1 MRILIF
7 IICCFLLLAGC
18 NNSPVADETN
28 SGDTNAVETNT
39 NGVNTEGS
47 NSEKTNPSETTDSD
61 SPDSEEKWP
70 TIEVERPN
78 MEPLHVSLDLLPEV
92 KNALKETN
100 DTPDRLNTTYLF
112 ERNYEYFILGYSC
125 GSTMCNWV
133 LVEYD
138 PTLDSARTLDLSV
151 FAGGHEFIN
160 RDSYLAIKFAERQGT
175 EIVTHHIVVVDLK
188 NWSLISPPEEIRNF
202 VQSNYPIP
210 EIEQKDKTLYI
221 SVADIQN
228 PSYDT
233 LFEWWQSDKK
243 PVRIIE
249 WTIE

>member
-1 MRILIF
+1 MSQKRHFSLFFRHIFTIFIDFKVCKTNLNKIFNLKTYFYLYFFCYIIYLKKGVNILRILIF

-133 LVEYD
+133 LVQYD

-151 FAGGHEFIN
+151 FAGGH
-160 RDSYLAIKFAERQGT
+160 DCGGT
-175 EIVTHHIVVVDLK
+175 
-188 NWSLISPPEEIRNF
+188 
-202 VQSNYPIP
+202 
-210 EIEQKDKTLYI
+210 
-221 SVADIQN
+221 
-228 PSYDT
+228 
-233 LFEWWQSDKK
+233 
-243 PVRIIE
+243 
-249 WTIE
+249 